1 MVPALKSDVYAIPS
15 PPAPRAATPAVPV
28 RRPSASPYVVLPL
41 VGLLVLL
48 AGMAFVAQ
56 RVQVMALG
64 YALVEAKQELARVQQ
79 EHARLTVEVAR
90 SRSLERVEHLAR
102 TRLGMVD
109 AEPAAAV
116 IVKTHDGAALVA
128 AEPPGAIFGASS
140 PLAAF
145 GEWLHARFNNTAEAG
160 GRWLDR

>member
-1 MVPALKSDVYAIPS
+1 M
-15 PPAPRAATPAVPV
+15 
-28 RRPSASPYVVLPL
+28 
-41 VGLLVLL
+41 G
-48 AGMAFVAQ
+48 FVAQ

-116 IVKTHDGAALVA
+116 IVMTHDGAALVA
-128 AEPPGAIFGASS
+128 AEPAGAHLRSVVTLGGLRR
-140 PLAAF
+140 LAARPLQQH
-145 GEWLHARFNNTAEAG
+145 GGSRRSLAG
-160 GRWLDR
+160 R